1 MDENVLKEKEL
12 RQRNLTMCLRPYVAH
27 ANRSQACGPSEGH
40 ADGERGK
47 SRRSEPQ
54 FGRGGMVYK
63 SKNREFRGYCI
74 VDPGFCILGIN
85 AARANKANTPATP
98 AANELPATAAAATPA
113 EPHPQIRE
121 ALGALRRAKGHMER
135 AAHDFGGHRVEAL
148 RATEEAI
155 RQLEIC
161 LKFDKD

>member
-1 MDENVLKEKEL
+1 MWRMPIAL
-12 RQRNLTMCLRPYVAH
+12 QRVAQAKVMQTGKG
-27 ANRSQACGPSEGH
+27 ANHGGPSRNSDE
-40 ADGERGK
+40 EEWFIKVR
-47 SRRSEPQ
+47 
-54 FGRGGMVYK
+54 
-63 SKNREFRGYCI
+63 I
-74 VDPGFCILGIN
+74 VSFVVTASLIL
-85 AARANKANTPATP
+85 AFVFLVSTHARANKANTPATP

-121 ALGALRRAKGHMER
+121 ALGALRRAKEHMER